1 MKRDMLPLWMF
12 LSAVLVI
19 GDLSGVRAAGRGAK
33 ATVVD
38 RAGNRF
44 EVSNFKYQKQ
54 NAFLFSAGTERKK
67 LRFEDIKKIAF
78 KGDVG
83 DEEQPIS
90 IVLTNG
96 RSVYGTI
103 FVGSS
108 GSGGGYGGY
117 GPGQIAFS
125 GETKLGRFVL
135 PLKRTKEVIF
145 HHEKTFKRC
154 PVGGEIFD
162 REDYIYC
169 PYHGAK
175 LEIVEEDDLPTP
187 ASVDSSGS

>member
-1 MKRDMLPLWMF
+1 MKRAMLPLWMLF
-12 LSAVLVI
+12 SVALVT
-19 GDLSGVRAAGRGAK
+19 GDVSGVRAAGRGAK

-44 EVSNFKYQKQ
+44 EVANFKYQKQ
-54 NAFLFSAGTERKK
+54 SSLVFSAGTERKR
-67 LRFEDIKKIAF
+67 LRFKDIKKIEF
-78 KGDVG
+78 KGGVG

-90 IVLTNG
+90 IALTNG

-103 FVGSS
+103 FVGSPSSS
-108 GSGGGYGGY
+108 GVYGGY

-145 HHEKTFKRC
+145 HHEKSLKRC
-154 PVGGEIFD
+154 PIGGKMFD
-162 REDYIYC
+162 QEDYIYC
-169 PYHGAK
+169 PYHGTK
-175 LEIVEEDDLPTP
+175 LEIVEEGDLPAP
-187 ASVDSSGS
+187 APADSSGS